1 MRNKNI
7 EFLAENLNKKYFSQ
21 NIKIYIIGDIIDEVY
36 YKELKKYKH
45 LIFLGSKSKEEISR
59 IMNKMHVFSLV
70 SHHESFGLVYLEA
83 LTQNLPVLYTKN
95 EGFDKYF
102 VDGTVGYSVN
112 SKDGIDLIKKT
123 NMIIDNYSQIQNN
136 LNELNKEAFSWEQNA
151 EYHNEVYLKII
162 KGTNYYT

>member
-1 MRNKNI
+1 
-7 EFLAENLNKKYFSQ
+7 
-21 NIKIYIIGDIIDEVY
+21 
-36 YKELKKYKH
+36 
-45 LIFLGSKSKEEISR
+45 
-59 IMNKMHVFSLV
+59 MNKMHVFSLV